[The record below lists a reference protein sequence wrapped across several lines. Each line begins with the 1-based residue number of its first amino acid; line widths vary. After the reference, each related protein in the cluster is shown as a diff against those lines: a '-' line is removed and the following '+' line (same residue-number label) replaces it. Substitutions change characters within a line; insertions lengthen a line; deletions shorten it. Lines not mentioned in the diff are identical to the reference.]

1 MKEGVVL
8 IAKNPEGK
16 LVSALETELNRE
28 ETYYCPGCQGRVLLR
43 QGQVMCPHFAHISL
57 QDCQFFSEN
66 ESAQHLSLKAALY
79 KSLVNHGEKVR
90 IEKVLSEIGQI
101 ADLFVSD
108 SLALEVQ
115 CSRLSQQRLRE
126 RTRAYQQAGYEVR
139 WLLGEDLWLGRR
151 LTDLQRDFLYFTANI
166 GFHLWELD
174 WKKEEIRLKYLIYE
188 DIFGKV
194 YYLTKIWPLTE
205 NLMAVLRYPYQSEKA
220 ETYQVTQRKKV
231 SHVIQRELMG
241 KNPRWMRRQEEAYL
255 RGMNLLSLSDQ
266 DFFPQVRFPES
277 KQGFVQIRQS
287 LEGFEKLFKKYY
299 RKRHFSYR
307 QTLYP
312 PTFYAKIEK
321 NRHN

>member
-1 MKEGVVL
+1 ML
-8 IAKNPEGK
+8 IARNQEGK
-16 LVSALETELNRE
+16 LVSALETSLQRKES
-28 ETYYCPGCQGRVLLR
+28 YSCPGCQGVVLLR
-43 QGQVMCPHFAHISL
+43 HGQVMCPHFAHKSL

-79 KSLVNHGEKVR
+79 KSLVNHGERVW
-90 IEKVLSEIGQI
+90 IEKVLPEMGQI
-101 ADLFVSD
+101 ADLFVGD

-126 RTRAYQQAGYEVR
+126 RTRAYHQAGYKVR
-139 WLLGEDLWLGRR
+139 WLLGEDLWLGQR
-151 LTDLQRDFLYFTANI
+151 LTGLQRDFLCFTAKI

-174 WKKEEIRLKYLIYE
+174 WKREEIRLKYLIYE

-194 YYLTKIWPLTE
+194 YYLTKAWPLTE
-205 NLMAVLRYPYQSEKA
+205 NLMTVLRFPYQAEQV

-231 SHVIQRELMG
+231 SQVIQRELMG

-255 RGMNLLSLSDQ
+255 KGMNLLSLSDQ

-277 KQGFVQIRQS
+277 KQGFVQIGQS
-287 LEGFEKLFKKYY
+287 LEGFEKLFKQYY
-299 RKRHFSYR
+299 RKSHFSYR

-312 PTFYAKIEK
+312 PTFYAKIVK
-321 NRHN
+321 NRYN

>member
-1 MKEGVVL
+1 ML
-8 IAKNPEGK
+8 IAKNQEGN
-16 LVSALETELNRE
+16 LVLALETCLKRKES
-28 ETYYCPGCQGRVLLR
+28 YSCPGCQGVVLLR
-43 QGQVMCPHFAHISL
+43 HGQVMCPHFAHKSL

-79 KSLVNHGEKVR
+79 KSLVNHGEKVS
-90 IEKVLSEIGQI
+90 IEKVLSELGQI
-101 ADLFVSD
+101 ADLFVGD

-126 RTRAYQQAGYEVR
+126 RTCAYHQAGYEVR
-139 WLLGEDLWLGRR
+139 WLLGEELWLNGR
-151 LTDLQRDFLYFTANI
+151 LTDLQRDFLYFTAKI

-174 WKKEEIRLKYLIYE
+174 WKREEIRLKYLIYE

-194 YYLTKIWPLTE
+194 YYLTKSWPLTE
-205 NLMAVLRYPYQSEKA
+205 NLMTALRFPYQVEKG
-220 ETYQVTQRKKV
+220 ESYKVTQRKKV

-255 RGMNLLSLSDQ
+255 NGMNLLCLSDQ
-266 DFFPQVRFPES
+266 DFSPQVRFPES

-287 LEGFEKLFKKYY
+287 LEGFEKLFMQYY

-312 PTFYAKIEK
+312 PTFYAKIVK
-321 NRHN
+321 NRYN

>member
-1 MKEGVVL
+1 ML
-8 IAKNPEGK
+8 IAKNQEGN
-16 LVSALETELNRE
+16 LVSALETCLKRKES
-28 ETYYCPGCQGRVLLR
+28 YSCPGCQGVVLLR
-43 QGQVMCPHFAHISL
+43 HGQVMCPHFAHKSL

-79 KSLVNHGEKVR
+79 KSLVNHGEKVS
-90 IEKVLSEIGQI
+90 IEKVLSELGQI
-101 ADLFVSD
+101 ADLFVGD
-108 SLALEVQ
+108 YLALEVQ

-126 RTRAYQQAGYEVR
+126 RTCAYHQAGYEVR
-139 WLLGEDLWLGRR
+139 WLLGEELWLNGR
-151 LTDLQRDFLYFTANI
+151 LTDLQRDFLYFTAKI

-174 WKKEEIRLKYLIYE
+174 WKREEIRLKYLIYE

-194 YYLTKIWPLTE
+194 YYLTKTWPLTE
-205 NLMAVLRYPYQSEKA
+205 NLMAVLRYPYQAEKV

-255 RGMNLLSLSDQ
+255 KGMNLLCLSDQ

-287 LEGFEKLFKKYY
+287 LEGFEKFFMQYY
-299 RKRHFSYR
+299 RKRRFSYR

-312 PTFYAKIEK
+312 PTFYAKIVK
-321 NRHN
+321 NRYN

>member
-1 MKEGVVL
+1 ML
-8 IAKNPEGK
+8 IARNQKGN
-16 LVSALETELNRE
+16 LVSALETSLNRE
-28 ETYYCPGCQGRVLLR
+28 DSYCCPGCQGVVLLR
-43 QGQVMCPHFAHISL
+43 QGQVMCPHFAHKSL

-79 KSLVNHGEKVR
+79 KSLVNHGEKVS
-90 IEKVLSEIGQI
+90 IEKVMSEMGQI
-101 ADLFVSD
+101 ADLFVGD

-126 RTRAYQQAGYEVR
+126 RTRAYHQAGYEVR
-139 WLLGEDLWLGRR
+139 WLLGEDLWLGQR
-151 LTDLQRDFLYFTANI
+151 LIGLQRDFLYFTAKI

-174 WKKEEIRLKYLIYE
+174 WKREEIRLKYLIYE

-194 YYLTKIWPLTE
+194 YYLTKAWPLTE
-205 NLMAVLRYPYQSEKA
+205 NLMTVLRFPYQAEKV
-220 ETYQVTQRKKV
+220 ETYQVTQRNNV

-255 RGMNLLSLSDQ
+255 KGMNLLSLSDQ

-277 KQGFVQIRQS
+277 KQGFVQIGQS
-287 LEGFEKLFKKYY
+287 LEGFEKLFKQYY

-312 PTFYAKIEK
+312 PTFYAKIVK
-321 NRHN
+321 NRYN

>member
-1 MKEGVVL
+1 ML
-8 IAKNPEGK
+8 IARNQKGN
-16 LVSALETELNRE
+16 LISALETSLNRE
-28 ETYYCPGCQGRVLLR
+28 DSYCCPGCQGVVLLR
-43 QGQVMCPHFAHISL
+43 QGQVMCPHFAHKSL

-66 ESAQHLSLKAALY
+66 ESAQHLSLKSALY
-79 KSLVNHGEKVR
+79 KSLVNHGERVW
-90 IEKVLSEIGQI
+90 IEKVLPEMGQI
-101 ADLFVSD
+101 ADLFVGD

-126 RTRAYQQAGYEVR
+126 RTRAYHQAGYKVR
-139 WLLGEDLWLGRR
+139 WLLGEDLWLGQR
-151 LTDLQRDFLYFTANI
+151 LTGLQRDFLYFTAKI

-174 WKKEEIRLKYLIYE
+174 WKREEIRLKYLIYE

-194 YYLTKIWPLTE
+194 HYLTKAWSLTE
-205 NLMAVLRYPYQSEKA
+205 NLITVLRFPYQAEQV
-220 ETYQVTQRKKV
+220 ETYQVTQRNNV

-241 KNPRWMRRQEEAYL
+241 KNQRWMRRQEEAYL
-255 RGMNLLSLSDQ
+255 KGMNLLSLSDQ

-287 LEGFEKLFKKYY
+287 LEGFEKLFKQYY

-312 PTFYAKIEK
+312 PTFYAKIVK
-321 NRHN
+321 NRYN

>member
-1 MKEGVVL
+1 ML
-8 IAKNPEGK
+8 IARNQKGN
-16 LVSALETELNRE
+16 LISALETSLNRE
-28 ETYYCPGCQGRVLLR
+28 DSYCCPGCQGVVLLR
-43 QGQVMCPHFAHISL
+43 QGQVMCPHFAHKSL

-66 ESAQHLSLKAALY
+66 ESAQHLSLKSALY
-79 KSLVNHGEKVR
+79 KSLVNHGERVW
-90 IEKVLSEIGQI
+90 IEKVLPEMGQI
-101 ADLFVSD
+101 ADLFVGD

-126 RTRAYQQAGYEVR
+126 RTRAYHQAGYKVR
-139 WLLGEDLWLGRR
+139 WLLGEDLWLGQR
-151 LTDLQRDFLYFTANI
+151 LTGLQRDFLYFTAKI

-174 WKKEEIRLKYLIYE
+174 WKREEIRLKYLIYE

-194 YYLTKIWPLTE
+194 HYLTKAWSLTE
-205 NLMAVLRYPYQSEKA
+205 NLMTVLRFPYQAEQV
-220 ETYQVTQRKKV
+220 ETYQVTQRNNV

-241 KNPRWMRRQEEAYL
+241 KNQRWMRRQEEAYL
-255 RGMNLLSLSDQ
+255 KGMNLLSLSDQ

-287 LEGFEKLFKKYY
+287 LEGFEKLFKQYY

-312 PTFYAKIEK
+312 PTFYAKIVK
-321 NRHN
+321 NRYN

>member
-1 MKEGVVL
+1 ML
-8 IAKNPEGK
+8 IAKNQEGN
-16 LVSALETELNRE
+16 LVLALETCLKRKESYSCL
-28 ETYYCPGCQGRVLLR
+28 GCQGVVLLR
-43 QGQVMCPHFAHISL
+43 HGQVMSPHFAHKSL

-79 KSLVNHGEKVR
+79 KSLVNHGEKVS
-90 IEKVLSEIGQI
+90 IEKVLSELGQI
-101 ADLFVSD
+101 ADLFVGD

-126 RTRAYQQAGYEVR
+126 RTCAYHQAGYEVR
-139 WLLGEDLWLGRR
+139 WLLGEELWLNGR
-151 LTDLQRDFLYFTANI
+151 LTDLQRDFLYFTAKI

-174 WKKEEIRLKYLIYE
+174 WKREEIRLKYLIYE

-194 YYLTKIWPLTE
+194 YYLTKAWSLTE
-205 NLMAVLRYPYQSEKA
+205 SLMTVLRFPYQTEKV

-241 KNPRWMRRQEEAYL
+241 KNPRRMRRQEEAYL
-255 RGMNLLSLSDQ
+255 KGMNLLCLFDQ

-287 LEGFEKLFKKYY
+287 LEGFEKLFMQYY

-312 PTFYAKIEK
+312 PTFYAKIVK
-321 NRHN
+321 NRYN

>member
-1 MKEGVVL
+1 ML
-8 IAKNPEGK
+8 IAKNQEGN
-16 LVSALETELNRE
+16 LVLALETCLKRKES
-28 ETYYCPGCQGRVLLR
+28 YSCPGCQGVVLLR
-43 QGQVMCPHFAHISL
+43 HGQVMCPHFAHKSL

-79 KSLVNHGEKVR
+79 KSLVNHGEKVS
-90 IEKVLSEIGQI
+90 IEKVLSELGQI
-101 ADLFVSD
+101 ADLFVGD

-126 RTRAYQQAGYEVR
+126 RTCAYHQAGYEVR
-139 WLLGEDLWLGRR
+139 WLLGEELWLNGR
-151 LTDLQRDFLYFTANI
+151 LTDLQRDFLYFTAKI

-174 WKKEEIRLKYLIYE
+174 WKREEIRLKYLIYE

-194 YYLTKIWPLTE
+194 YYLTKAWPLTE
-205 NLMAVLRYPYQSEKA
+205 NLMTVLRFPYQAEKV
-220 ETYQVTQRKKV
+220 ETYKVTQRKRV

-255 RGMNLLSLSDQ
+255 KGMNLLCLSDQ
-266 DFFPQVRFPES
+266 DFFLQVRFPES

-287 LEGFEKLFKKYY
+287 LEGFEKFFMQYY
-299 RKRHFSYR
+299 RKRRFSYR

-312 PTFYAKIEK
+312 PTFYAKIVK
-321 NRHN
+321 NRYN

>member
-1 MKEGVVL
+1 ML
-8 IAKNPEGK
+8 IAKNQEGK
-16 LVSALETELNRE
+16 LVSALETSLQRKES
-28 ETYYCPGCQGRVLLR
+28 YSCPGCQGVVLLKH
-43 QGQVMCPHFAHISL
+43 GQVMCPHFAHKSL

-79 KSLVNHGEKVR
+79 KSLVNHGEKVS
-90 IEKVLSEIGQI
+90 IEKVLSEMGQI
-101 ADLFVSD
+101 ADLFVGD

-126 RTRAYQQAGYEVR
+126 RTCAYHQAGYEVR
-139 WLLGEDLWLGRR
+139 WLLGEELWLNGR
-151 LTDLQRDFLYFTANI
+151 LTDLQRDFLYFTAKI

-194 YYLTKIWPLTE
+194 YYLTKTWPLTE
-205 NLMAVLRYPYQSEKA
+205 NLMAVLRYPYQSEKV

-241 KNPRWMRRQEEAYL
+241 KNQRWMRRQEKAYL
-255 RGMNLLSLSDQ
+255 KGMNLLSLSDQ

-287 LEGFEKLFKKYY
+287 LEGFEKLFMQYY

-312 PTFYAKIEK
+312 PTFYAKIVK
-321 NRHN
+321 NRYN

>member
-1 MKEGVVL
+1 ML
-8 IAKNPEGK
+8 IAKNQEGK
-16 LVSALETELNRE
+16 LVSALETSLQRKES
-28 ETYYCPGCQGRVLLR
+28 YSCPGCQGVVLLKH
-43 QGQVMCPHFAHISL
+43 GQVMCPHFAHKSL

-79 KSLVNHGEKVR
+79 KSLVNHGEKVS
-90 IEKVLSEIGQI
+90 IEKVLSEMGQI
-101 ADLFVSD
+101 ADLFVGD

-151 LTDLQRDFLYFTANI
+151 LTDLQRDFFYFTAKI

-194 YYLTKIWPLTE
+194 YYLTKAWPLTE
-205 NLMAVLRYPYQSEKA
+205 NLMTVLRFPYQVEKG
-220 ETYQVTQRKKV
+220 ETYKVTQRKKV
-231 SHVIQRELMG
+231 SHVIQRELVG
-241 KNPRWMRRQEEAYL
+241 KNPRWLRRQEEAYL
-255 RGMNLLSLSDQ
+255 KGMNLLCLSDQ

-277 KQGFVQIRQS
+277 KQGFVQIRLS
-287 LEGFEKLFKKYY
+287 IDGFEKLFMQYY
-299 RKRHFSYR
+299 RKRHFSYK

-312 PTFYAKIEK
+312 PTFYAKIVK

>member
-1 MKEGVVL
+1 ML
-8 IAKNPEGK
+8 IAKNQEGN
-16 LVSALETELNRE
+16 LVLALETCLKRKES
-28 ETYYCPGCQGRVLLR
+28 YSCPGCQGVVLLR
-43 QGQVMCPHFAHISL
+43 HGQVMCPHFAHKSL

-79 KSLVNHGEKVR
+79 KSLVNHGEKVS
-90 IEKVLSEIGQI
+90 IEKVLSELGQI
-101 ADLFVSD
+101 ADLFVGD

-126 RTRAYQQAGYEVR
+126 RTCAYHQAGYEVR
-139 WLLGEDLWLGRR
+139 WLLGEELWLNGR
-151 LTDLQRDFLYFTANI
+151 LTDLQRDFLYFTAKI

-174 WKKEEIRLKYLIYE
+174 WKREEIRLKYLIYE

-194 YYLTKIWPLTE
+194 YYLTKAWPLTE
-205 NLMAVLRYPYQSEKA
+205 NLMTVLRFPYQAEKV
-220 ETYQVTQRKKV
+220 ETYKVTQRKRV
-231 SHVIQRELMG
+231 SPVIQRELMG

-255 RGMNLLSLSDQ
+255 NGMNLLCLSDQ
-266 DFFPQVRFPES
+266 DFSPQVRFPES

-287 LEGFEKLFKKYY
+287 LEGFEKLFMQYY

-312 PTFYAKIEK
+312 PTFYAKIVK
-321 NRHN
+321 NRYN

>member
-1 MKEGVVL
+1 ML
-8 IAKNPEGK
+8 IAKNQEGK
-16 LVSALETELNRE
+16 LVSALETSLQRKES
-28 ETYYCPGCQGRVLLR
+28 YSCPGCQGVVLLR
-43 QGQVMCPHFAHISL
+43 HGQVMCPHFAHKSL

-79 KSLVNHGEKVR
+79 KSLVNHGERVW
-90 IEKVLSEIGQI
+90 IEKVLPEMGQI
-101 ADLFVSD
+101 ADLFVGD

-115 CSRLSQQRLRE
+115 CSRLPQQRLRE
-126 RTRAYQQAGYEVR
+126 RTRAYHQAGYEVR
-139 WLLGEDLWLGRR
+139 WLLGEDLWLGQR
-151 LTDLQRDFLYFTANI
+151 LTGLQRDFLYFTAKI

-174 WKKEEIRLKYLIYE
+174 WKREEIRLKYLIYE

-194 YYLTKIWPLTE
+194 YYLTKAWSLTE
-205 NLMAVLRYPYQSEKA
+205 NLMAVLRFPYQAEKV
-220 ETYQVTQRKKV
+220 ENYQVTQRNNV
-231 SHVIQRELMG
+231 SQVIQRELMG

-255 RGMNLLSLSDQ
+255 KGMNLLSLSDQ

-287 LEGFEKLFKKYY
+287 LEGFEKLFKQYY

-312 PTFYAKIEK
+312 PTFYAKIVK
-321 NRHN
+321 NRYN

>member
-1 MKEGVVL
+1 ML
-8 IAKNPEGK
+8 IAKNTEGK
-16 LVSALETELNRE
+16 LVSALETSLQRKEP
-28 ETYYCPGCQGRVLLR
+28 YSCPGCQGVVLLR
-43 QGQVMCPHFAHISL
+43 HGQVMCPHFAHKSL

-79 KSLVNHGEKVR
+79 KSLVNHGEKVS
-90 IEKVLSEIGQI
+90 IEKVLFEMGQI
-101 ADLFVSD
+101 ADLFVGD

-151 LTDLQRDFLYFTANI
+151 LTDLQRDFFYFTAKI

-174 WKKEEIRLKYLIYE
+174 WKREEIRLKYLIYE

-194 YYLTKIWPLTE
+194 YYLTKAWPLTE
-205 NLMAVLRYPYQSEKA
+205 NLMTVLRFPYQVEKG
-220 ETYQVTQRKKV
+220 ETYKVTQRKKV

-241 KNPRWMRRQEEAYL
+241 KNPRWLRRQEEAYL
-255 RGMNLLSLSDQ
+255 KGMNLLCLSDQ

-277 KQGFVQIRQS
+277 KQGFVQIRLS
-287 LEGFEKLFKKYY
+287 IDDFKKLFMQYY
-299 RKRHFSYR
+299 RKRHFSYK

-312 PTFYAKIEK
+312 PTFYAKIVK

>member
-1 MKEGVVL
+1 ML
-8 IAKNPEGK
+8 IARNQEGN
-16 LVSALETELNRE
+16 LVSALETSLQRKES
-28 ETYYCPGCQGRVLLR
+28 YSCPGCQGVVLLR
-43 QGQVMCPHFAHISL
+43 HGQVMCPHFAHKSL
-57 QDCQFFSEN
+57 QNCQFFSEN

-90 IEKVLSEIGQI
+90 IEKVLSEMGQI
-101 ADLFVSD
+101 ADLFVGD

-126 RTRAYQQAGYEVR
+126 RTRAYHQAGYEVR
-139 WLLGEDLWLGRR
+139 WLLGEELWLNGR
-151 LTDLQRDFLYFTANI
+151 LTDLQRDFLYFSAKI

-194 YYLTKIWPLTE
+194 YYLTKTWPLTE
-205 NLMAVLRYPYQSEKA
+205 NLMTVLRYPYQTEKV

-255 RGMNLLSLSDQ
+255 RGMNLLCLSDQ

-277 KQGFVQIRQS
+277 KQGFVQIRLS
-287 LEGFEKLFKKYY
+287 IDGFEKLFMQYY
-299 RKRHFSYR
+299 RKKNFSYR

-312 PTFYAKIEK
+312 PTFYAKIVK
-321 NRHN
+321 NRYN

>member
-1 MKEGVVL
+1 ML
-8 IAKNPEGK
+8 IARNQEGN
-16 LVSALETELNRE
+16 LVSALETSLQRKES
-28 ETYYCPGCQGRVLLR
+28 YSCPGCQGVVLLKH
-43 QGQVMCPHFAHISL
+43 GQVMCPHFAHKSL

-79 KSLVNHGEKVR
+79 KSLVNHGEKVS
-90 IEKVLSEIGQI
+90 IEKVLSEMGQI
-101 ADLFVSD
+101 ADLFVGD

-126 RTRAYQQAGYEVR
+126 RTRAYHQAGYEVR
-139 WLLGEDLWLGRR
+139 WLLGEDLWLGQR
-151 LTDLQRDFLYFTANI
+151 LTGLQRDFLYFTAKV

-174 WKKEEIRLKYLIYE
+174 WKREEIRLKYLIYE

-194 YYLTKIWPLTE
+194 YYLTKAWSLTE
-205 NLMAVLRYPYQSEKA
+205 NLMTVLRFPYQAEKV
-220 ETYQVTQRKKV
+220 ETYQVTQRNNV

-255 RGMNLLSLSDQ
+255 KGMNLLSLSDQ

-277 KQGFVQIRQS
+277 KQGFVQIGQS
-287 LEGFEKLFKKYY
+287 LEGFEKLFKQYY

-312 PTFYAKIEK
+312 PTFYAKIVK
-321 NRHN
+321 NRYN

>member
-1 MKEGVVL
+1 ML
-8 IAKNPEGK
+8 IAKNQEGN
-16 LVSALETELNRE
+16 LVLALEICLKRKES
-28 ETYYCPGCQGRVLLR
+28 YSCPGCQGVVLLR
-43 QGQVMCPHFAHISL
+43 HGQVMCPHFAHKSL

-79 KSLVNHGEKVR
+79 KSLVNHGEKVS
-90 IEKVLSEIGQI
+90 IEKVLSELGQI
-101 ADLFVSD
+101 ADLFVGD

-126 RTRAYQQAGYEVR
+126 RTCAYHQAGYEVR
-139 WLLGEDLWLGRR
+139 WLLGEELWLNGR
-151 LTDLQRDFLYFTANI
+151 LTDLQRDFLYFTAKI

-174 WKKEEIRLKYLIYE
+174 WKREEIRLKYLIYE

-194 YYLTKIWPLTE
+194 YYLTKAWPLTE
-205 NLMAVLRYPYQSEKA
+205 NLMTVLRFPYQAEKV
-220 ETYQVTQRKKV
+220 ETYKVTQRKRV

-255 RGMNLLSLSDQ
+255 KGMNLLCLSDQ

-287 LEGFEKLFKKYY
+287 LEGFEKFFMQYY
-299 RKRHFSYR
+299 RKRRFSYR

-312 PTFYAKIEK
+312 PTFYAKIVK
-321 NRHN
+321 NRYN

>member
-1 MKEGVVL
+1 ML
-8 IAKNPEGK
+8 IARNQEGK
-16 LVSALETELNRE
+16 LVSALETSLLRKES
-28 ETYYCPGCQGRVLLR
+28 YSCPGCQGVVLLR
-43 QGQVMCPHFAHISL
+43 HGQVMCPHFAHKSL

-79 KSLVNHGEKVR
+79 KSLVNHGEKVS
-90 IEKVLSEIGQI
+90 IEKVLSEMGQI
-101 ADLFVSD
+101 ADLFVGD

-126 RTRAYQQAGYEVR
+126 RTRAYHQAGYKVR
-139 WLLGEDLWLGRR
+139 WLLGEDLWLGQR
-151 LTDLQRDFLYFTANI
+151 LTGLQRDFLCFTAKI

-174 WKKEEIRLKYLIYE
+174 WKREEIRLKYLIYE

-194 YYLTKIWPLTE
+194 YYLTKAWSLTE
-205 NLMAVLRYPYQSEKA
+205 NLMTVLRFPYQTEKV

-255 RGMNLLSLSDQ
+255 KGMNLLCLSDQ

-287 LEGFEKLFKKYY
+287 LEGFEKFFMQYY
-299 RKRHFSYR
+299 RKRRFSYR

-312 PTFYAKIEK
+312 PTFYAKIVK
-321 NRHN
+321 NRYN

>member
-1 MKEGVVL
+1 ML
-8 IAKNPEGK
+8 IAKNQEGN
-16 LVSALETELNRE
+16 LVSALETCLKRKES
-28 ETYYCPGCQGRVLLR
+28 YSCPGCQGVVLLR
-43 QGQVMCPHFAHISL
+43 HGQVMCPHFAHKSL

-79 KSLVNHGEKVR
+79 KSLVNHGEKVS
-90 IEKVLSEIGQI
+90 IEKVLFEMGQI
-101 ADLFVSD
+101 ADLFVGD

-126 RTRAYQQAGYEVR
+126 RTCAYHQAGYEVR
-139 WLLGEDLWLGRR
+139 WLLGEELWLNGR
-151 LTDLQRDFLYFTANI
+151 LTDLQRDFLYFTAKI

-194 YYLTKIWPLTE
+194 YYLTKTWPLTE
-205 NLMAVLRYPYQSEKA
+205 NLMAVLRYPYQSEKV

-241 KNPRWMRRQEEAYL
+241 KNQRWMRRQEEAYL
-255 RGMNLLSLSDQ
+255 KGMNLLSLSDQ

-287 LEGFEKLFKKYY
+287 LEGFEKFFMQYY
-299 RKRHFSYR
+299 RKRRFSYR

-312 PTFYAKIEK
+312 PTFYAKIVK
-321 NRHN
+321 NRYN

>member
-1 MKEGVVL
+1 ML
-8 IAKNPEGK
+8 IAKNQEGN
-16 LVSALETELNRE
+16 LVLALETCLKRKES
-28 ETYYCPGCQGRVLLR
+28 YSCPGCQGVVLLR
-43 QGQVMCPHFAHISL
+43 YGQVMCPHFAHKSL

-90 IEKVLSEIGQI
+90 IEKVLSEMGQI
-101 ADLFVSD
+101 ADLFVGD

-126 RTRAYQQAGYEVR
+126 RTCAYHQAGYEVR

-151 LTDLQRDFLYFTANI
+151 LTDLQRDFLYFTAKI

-174 WKKEEIRLKYLIYE
+174 WKKEKIRLKYLIYE

-194 YYLTKIWPLTE
+194 YYLTKTWPLTE
-205 NLMAVLRYPYQSEKA
+205 NLMVVLRYPYQSEKV

-277 KQGFVQIRQS
+277 KQGFVQIRLS
-287 LEGFEKLFKKYY
+287 IDGFKKLFMQYY
-299 RKRHFSYR
+299 RKSHFSYR

-312 PTFYAKIEK
+312 PIFYAKIVN